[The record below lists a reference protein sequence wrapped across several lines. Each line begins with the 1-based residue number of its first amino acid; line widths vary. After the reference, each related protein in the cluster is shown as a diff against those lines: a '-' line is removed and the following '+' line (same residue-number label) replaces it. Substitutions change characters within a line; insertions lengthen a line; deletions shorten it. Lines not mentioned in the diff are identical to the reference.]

1 MMNLSVIVLAAG
13 LGTRMRSEVPKVL
26 HPLCGKPMLHYVL
39 EALSP
44 LKPEEIIVV
53 VNKSHK
59 ELKDYLGERVKI
71 AIQDKAL
78 GTGHAL
84 KAGLKELKDSG
95 TVLVINGDTPL
106 IKAETLKT
114 FIKLHSKDRNSL
126 SLLSF
131 FPSDPSAYG
140 RIIRNGNGK
149 VIAIKEKT
157 DLTPEELNI
166 REVNSGIYL
175 MEPPILSLV
184 NLIKKNPLKG
194 EYYLT
199 DIVSITLKKGLKV
212 DAYCLGD
219 ETEFMGINTRK
230 ELSTA
235 SAIMRKRI
243 NENLML
249 QGVTMIDPKNTYIE
263 SDVKVGMDTTIYPGV
278 FIEGKTTIGK
288 NCIIHS
294 NVRIVNSVIGDGVT
308 IKDSSV
314 IEDSVIKDNV
324 TIGPFAHLRPGSV
337 ISENVKIGNFV
348 EIKKSIIGEGTKAMH
363 LSYIGDAEVGR
374 NVNIGAGTITCN
386 YDGFKKHKTIIEDNV
401 FIGSDTQLVAPVK
414 VSKGAYIGAGSTIT
428 KDVPPECLA
437 ITRTP
442 QRHIPDWVKKRKKG
456 KD

>member
-26 HPLCGKPMLHYVL
+26 HPLCGKPVLHYVL
-39 EALSP
+39 KALSP

-175 MEPPILSLV
+175 MEPHVLSLV

-199 DIVSITLKKGLKV
+199 DIVSITIKKGLKV

-249 QGVTMIDPKNTYIE
+249 QGVTMIDPENTYIE

-278 FIEGKTTIGK
+278 FLEGKTTIGK

-294 NVRIVNSVIGDGVT
+294 NVRIVNSIIGDGVT

-442 QRHIPDWVKKRKKG
+442 QRHIPDWVKKRKRR

>member
-1 MMNLSVIVLAAG
+1 MNLSVIVLAAG

-175 MEPPILSLV
+175 MEPNVLSLV

-219 ETEFMGINTRK
+219 ETEFVGINTRK

-249 QGVTMIDPKNTYIE
+249 QGVTMIDPENTYIE

-294 NVRIVNSVIGDGVT
+294 NVRIVNSIIGDGVT

-442 QRHIPDWVKKRKKG
+442 QRHIPDWVKKRKKE

>member
-1 MMNLSVIVLAAG
+1 MNLSVIVLAAG

-59 ELKDYLGERVKI
+59 ELKEYLGERVKI

-175 MEPPILSLV
+175 MEPHVLSLI

-212 DAYCLGD
+212 VAYCLGD

-249 QGVTMIDPKNTYIE
+249 QGVTMIDPENTYIE

-386 YDGFKKHKTIIEDNV
+386 YDGFKKHKTIIEDHV

-442 QRHIPDWVKKRKKG
+442 QRHIPDWVKKRKRR

>member
-1 MMNLSVIVLAAG
+1 MNLSVIVLAAG

-26 HPLCGKPMLHYVL
+26 HSLCGKPMLHYVL
-39 EALSP
+39 EALKP

-59 ELKDYLGERVKI
+59 ELQEYLRDSVKT

-84 KAGLKELKDSG
+84 KAGLKELKG
-95 TVLVINGDTPL
+95 ATTVLVINGDTPL
-106 IKAETLKT
+106 IKSETLKT
-114 FIKLHSKDRNSL
+114 FIKLHRKDRNSL

-131 FPSDPSAYG
+131 YPSNPSAYG
-140 RIIRNGNGK
+140 RIIRDENGK

-157 DLTPEELNI
+157 DITSEEFDI

-175 MEPPILSLV
+175 MEPHVLNLV
-184 NLIKKNPLKG
+184 DLIKKNPLKG

-199 DIVSITLKKGLKV
+199 DIVNLTFKQGMKIN
-212 DAYCLGD
+212 AYCLGD
-219 ETEFMGINTRK
+219 ETEFMGINTK
-230 ELSTA
+230 TELSTA

-249 QGVTMIDPKNTYIE
+249 QGVTIIDPQNTYIE
-263 SDVKVGMDTTIYPGV
+263 SDVKIGPDTIIYPGV
-278 FIEGKTTIGK
+278 FIEAKTTIGK
-288 NCIIHS
+288 NCTIHS
-294 NVRIVNSVIGDGVT
+294 NVRIVNSTIGDNVI

-314 IEDSVIKDNV
+314 IEDSVIKDNAS
-324 TIGPFAHLRPGSV
+324 IGPFAHLRPGSI

-401 FIGSDTQLVAPVK
+401 FVGSDSQLVAPVK

-428 KDVPPECLA
+428 KDVPPKCLA
-437 ITRTP
+437 ITRVP
-442 QRHIPDWVKKRKKG
+442 QRHIPDWVKKRKKE

>member
-26 HPLCGKPMLHYVL
+26 HPLCGKPVLHYVL

-175 MEPPILSLV
+175 MEPHVLSLV

-199 DIVSITLKKGLKV
+199 DIVSITIKKGLKV

-249 QGVTMIDPKNTYIE
+249 QGVTMIDPENTYIE

>member
-1 MMNLSVIVLAAG
+1 MNLSVIVLAAG

-84 KAGLKELKDSG
+84 KASLKELKDSG

-175 MEPPILSLV
+175 MEPHVLSLV

-249 QGVTMIDPKNTYIE
+249 QGVTMIDPENTYIE

>member
-26 HPLCGKPMLHYVL
+26 HPLCGKPVLHYVL

-59 ELKDYLGERVKI
+59 ELKEYLGERVKI

-175 MEPPILSLV
+175 MEPHVLSLV

-199 DIVSITLKKGLKV
+199 DIVSITIKKGLKV

-249 QGVTMIDPKNTYIE
+249 QGVTMIDPENTYIE